1 MRARENSILRE
12 KRLRTYHADG
22 IRKSLAVLKEMN
34 RKQRTRNEAFLRRH
48 DEEISKLE
56 KDRSLERENLR
67 VRKTKYADLVSSL
80 IPKYYKQCEI
90 SKIEALR
97 KTRERY
103 EMIRRRRLVARDILE
118 RERELSSALA
128 RGRHELRM
136 EEAREISETLER
148 TARRE
153 RMERNTKV
161 VTNAIDRA
169 ALDTTRVML
178 GRVLAEEERVDV
190 VDETKKRNET
200 EDRAVPKKRMV
211 TKTKKS
217 ETEDRPM
224 TENSEREDERGDLL
238 TDEDKDKTIQDPVVS
253 TSPTFAERRGMRR
266 IEKATRIRDDAV
278 IIAHEKARRT
288 GRIRASLDDE
298 EEDKDNGDDNRSE
311 TSTTPPT
318 SPPLSP
324 SHLSDVEIAPP
335 TTTEVQTEE
344 STTPP
349 ASPPDGDSF
358 TTEDDENS
366 PPPSPLGRST
376 RTRRFDEEEDD
387 EEFGRV
393 DIEEALQATLTSN
406 SSPDKKKDGNV
417 SSSSEG
423 SFTW

>member
-1 MRARENSILRE
+1 
-12 KRLRTYHADG
+12 
-22 IRKSLAVLKEMN
+22 MN

-103 EMIRRRRLVARDILE
+103 EMIRRRRLVAREIFE

-200 EDRAVPKKRMV
+200 ED
-211 TKTKKS
+211 
-217 ETEDRPM
+217 
-224 TENSEREDERGDLL
+224 
-238 TDEDKDKTIQDPVVS
+238 
-253 TSPTFAERRGMRR
+253 
-266 IEKATRIRDDAV
+266 
-278 IIAHEKARRT
+278 
-288 GRIRASLDDE
+288 
-298 EEDKDNGDDNRSE
+298 
-311 TSTTPPT
+311 
-318 SPPLSP
+318 
-324 SHLSDVEIAPP
+324 
-335 TTTEVQTEE
+335 
-344 STTPP
+344 
-349 ASPPDGDSF
+349 
-358 TTEDDENS
+358 
-366 PPPSPLGRST
+366 
-376 RTRRFDEEEDD
+376 
-387 EEFGRV
+387 
-393 DIEEALQATLTSN
+393 
-406 SSPDKKKDGNV
+406 
-417 SSSSEG
+417 
-423 SFTW
+423 